1 MRVISLSPE
10 IIAILGGILGG
21 GFLLLR
27 NRQLSKRN
35 ARLIDENRK
44 VTAQAKRKEGL
55 HKETMSQVD
64 QVAEIERAN
73 DKSNAGSL
81 GELFDMFN
89 RVLNQNRPDKD

>member
-35 ARLIDENRK
+35 ARLIDENKK